1 MNDNVTLKEDAI
13 INRIYLIRGMK
24 VMLDRD
30 LADMYGVE
38 TRRLN
43 EQVRRNL
50 QRFPCD
56 FMFQMTSIE
65 LENWMSQNAISNREK
80 KGLRKPPLCFTE
92 QGIAMLSSVLNSE
105 TAISVNIQ
113 IIRIFTEMRKT
124 IINNQ
129 DILLKMNFLEN
140 KINEHDNINAQYKE
154 DIDLIFKTLRQIIQP
169 DPEPRKRIGFRPD

>member
-1 MNDNVTLKEDAI
+1 MNENVILKEDAI
-13 INRIYLIRGMK
+13 VNRIYLIRGMK

-30 LADMYGVE
+30 LAGMYGVE

-43 EQVRRNL
+43 EQVRRNI

-56 FMFQMTSIE
+56 FMFQMTPKE
-65 LENWMSQNAISNREK
+65 LENWKSQFATSNREN

-105 TAISVNIQ
+105 TAIAVNIE

-124 IINNQ
+124 LANNQ
-129 DILLKMNFLEN
+129 ELVLKMNYLETKMLKQDDWN
-140 KINEHDNINAQYKE
+140 TQVKDEITY
-154 DIDLIFKTLRQIIQP
+154 IFDVLKQLLHQKS
-169 DPEPRKRIGFRPD
+169 EPRPRIGFKP